1 MIKPATRRD
10 KNRLILSLVLLAG
23 LISAVVALGL
33 SGHLG
38 RMLAK
43 GWVLF
48 SDRQEVR
55 EYLQSWGPWA
65 PIVFMVIQAVQV
77 VVAPVPG
84 EFTGAVGGF
93 LFGTFPTL
101 AYSTLGLTLGSMA
114 AFLASRLV
122 GLPLV
127 KLVVTEATLEKFH
140 FVTEP
145 RGAIATFVLFVIPG
159 FPKDLLCYLLGLSPM
174 KFLTFVVVCGIG
186 RIPGTLMLSF
196 TGAAIFEENWRF
208 LKYLAGACLI
218 IFVIIYM
225 KRDAIHNW
233 LKHKDRSESERKKTQ
248 P

>member
-1 MIKPATRRD
+1 MIKPATRKD
-10 KNRLILSLVLLAG
+10 KNRLIMALVLLAG
-23 LISAVVALGL
+23 LILVFIALGL

-55 EYLQSWGPWA
+55 DYLQSWGPWA
-65 PIVFMVIQAVQV
+65 PIAFIGIQAVQV
-77 VVAPVPG
+77 VLAPIPG

-93 LFGTFPTL
+93 LFGPFPTL
-101 AYSTLGLTLGSMA
+101 AYSTLGLTLGSIA

-145 RGAIATFVLFVIPG
+145 RGTIATFVLFLIPG
-159 FPKDLLCYLLGLSPM
+159 FPKDLLSYLLGLSPM
-174 KFLTFVVVCGIG
+174 KFLTFVVVCTLG

-196 TGAAIFEENWRF
+196 TGAAIFKEDWRL
-208 LKYLAGACLI
+208 LKVLVGICII
-218 IFVIIYM
+218 IFIITYV
-225 KRDAIHNW
+225 KRDAIQDW
-233 LKHKDRSESERKKTQ
+233 LKSKKHPDNEGENT
-248 P
+248 

>member
-1 MIKPATRRD
+1 MSETVFMIKPATKKD
-10 KNRLILSLVLLAG
+10 KNRLILSLVVLAG
-23 LISAVVALGL
+23 LVSVVVALGL

-43 GWVLF
+43 GLVLF

-55 EYLQSWGPWA
+55 EYLQSWGSWA
-65 PIVFMVIQAVQV
+65 PIVFMGIQAAQV

-93 LFGTFPTL
+93 LFGTVPTL
-101 AYSTLGLTLGSMA
+101 VYSTVGLTLGSIA

-145 RGAIATFVLFVIPG
+145 RG
-159 FPKDLLCYLLGLSPM
+159 
-174 KFLTFVVVCGIG
+174 VV
-186 RIPGTLMLSF
+186 RHSSF
-196 TGAAIFEENWRF
+196 
-208 LKYLAGACLI
+208 
-218 IFVIIYM
+218 
-225 KRDAIHNW
+225 
-233 LKHKDRSESERKKTQ
+233 S
-248 P
+248 